1 MNTRKW
7 LESEIQKWRAE
18 GLVSAEQAGK
28 ILARYQ
34 DESSAGSPLLVTLFS
49 AFGAVCIGLGLILV
63 FGSNWQL
70 YSREVKLTLSFFPLI
85 AAVLFAGW
93 VFYRPHSASLKES
106 SAVFLSLALAGTM
119 ALVSQVYQI
128 QGEWQDLARV
138 WVLAVFPLLYFM
150 QPRMT
155 LILWIGALTAWACAG
170 DGERG
175 VFFWAGLAAL
185 LPWFVLNFKSR
196 EGDFGRFWVLWA
208 AVIASVIG
216 AAGLMHPETRSLP
229 SFWGVWMIAFFAG
242 LYTAGRNLP
251 ESFGGFFSNPLRAAG
266 LGGLT
271 LFLYIG
277 SFEFRGGLDWYGR
290 TAVLGPVMLFDG
302 FLWLAFLFSATLY
315 GLRFARGKMIFEALL
330 CLAPA
335 AVTALVYG
343 IENESLVRFG
353 FNAYLFAVSA
363 AALAAG
369 VQRFDLKLINLG
381 AFWMVL
387 LIWTRFFDAWA
398 GFMGRGIA
406 FILAGAGFIG
416 ANYLMIRLRKTKK
429 QI

>member
-1 MNTRKW
+1 MNPRKW
-7 LESEIQKWRAE
+7 IEIEIRKWRAE
-18 GLVSAEQAGK
+18 GLVSPEQAGK

-34 DESSAGSPLLVTLFS
+34 SESPAGSQLLVTLFS
-49 AFGAVCIGLGLILV
+49 VFGAVCIGLGLILV
-63 FGSNWQL
+63 FGSNWQH
-70 YSREVKLTLSFFPLI
+70 YSREVKLSLSFFPLI
-85 AAVLFAGW
+85 MAVLFSGW
-93 VFYRPHSASLKES
+93 VFYRPHSASLRES
-106 SAVFLSLALAGTM
+106 SAAFLSLALAGTM

-128 QGEWQDLARV
+128 QGEWQDLAGV
-138 WVLAVFPLLYFM
+138 WILAIFPLLYFM

-170 DGERG
+170 AGERG
-175 VFFWAGLAAL
+175 FFFWAGLAGL
-185 LPWFVLNFKSR
+185 LPWFIRSFKTR

-208 AVIASVIG
+208 AVIAGVIG

-229 SFWGVWMIAFFAG
+229 SFWGVWMMTFFAG

-251 ESFGGFFSNPLRAAG
+251 ENFDGTFSNPLRAAG

-277 SFEFRGGLDWYGR
+277 SFDFLGGLDWRGR
-290 TAVLGPVMLFDG
+290 TAVLGPAMFFDG
-302 FLWLAFLFSATLY
+302 LLWLVLLFTATAY
-315 GLRFARGKMIFEALL
+315 GVRYVRRKMIFEALL

-335 AVTALVYG
+335 AVTGLVYG
-343 IENESLVRFG
+343 FESEGFVRLG

-416 ANYLMIRLRKTKK
+416 ANLLMIRLRKTKK
-429 QI
+429 DL